1 MQFSD
6 FHMSEMEEEILPK
19 AKRHKTNL
27 QKRRTRSKPKRK
39 REVLTDSTDEYDPLF
54 ERVKKK
60 RKLKGRSAKKKTGGS
75 RSVFDVLLKKK

>member
-27 QKRRTRSKPKRK
+27 QKRTRSKPKRK

-60 RKLKGRSAKKKTGGS
+60 RKLKGRSA
-75 RSVFDVLLKKK
+75 RPA